1 MMNFLLAKNKMGFI
15 DGTIKR
21 LNQTVAEY
29 MGWMRC
35 DAMIKG
41 WLNMA
46 MEKDVRNME
55 QSKRKIWETKCP

>member
-1 MMNFLLAKNKMGFI
+1 MGFI